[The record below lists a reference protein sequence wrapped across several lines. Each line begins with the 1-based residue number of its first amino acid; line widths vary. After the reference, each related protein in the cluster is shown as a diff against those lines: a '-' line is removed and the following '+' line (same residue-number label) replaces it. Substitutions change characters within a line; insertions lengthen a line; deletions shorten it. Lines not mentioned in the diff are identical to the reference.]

1 MIESPR
7 ATVRSTAAVDRCL
20 ELLALMAEHPR
31 GLSLSDIAERMDLPK
46 SATHRLLHTLIEQGF
61 AMQAESRTYRL
72 TMRLVQLGFSFLA
85 GSRLLELCQP
95 ILDELAE
102 QAGELVRL
110 TVIEGERIHWVGKA
124 QGARGS
130 LLLDPV
136 MGAGVQ
142 LHATATGKVWLASL
156 PVETALRLV
165 LDKGFGSPA
174 EHGPNV
180 ITDAELLLAEL
191 AMTRSRGYGLAFE
204 EAEPGVAA
212 VAVALRPRPDG
223 PVAGTVSV
231 AGPVARMPRERL
243 DALVAPLRV
252 AARRLEAIW
261 PLVVD
266 GLADS
271 DRLSS
276 LEGRSS

>member
-1 MIESPR
+1 MTDPVR

-20 ELLALMAEHPR
+20 ELLALLAGHPR
-31 GLSLSDIAERMDLPK
+31 GLPLSDIAERMDLPK
-46 SATHRLLHTLIEQGF
+46 SAAHRLLHTLIEQGF
-61 AMQAESRTYRL
+61 AMQGPGRAYRL

-85 GSRLLELCQP
+85 GSRLLELAQP
-95 ILDELAE
+95 ILDRLAE
-102 QAGELVRL
+102 EAGELVRL
-110 TVIEGERIHWVGKA
+110 TVVEGERIHWIGKA

-156 PVETALRLV
+156 PVETALRVV
-165 LDKGFGSPA
+165 LEKGFGSPA

-180 ITDAELLLAEL
+180 ITSAELLLAEL
-191 AMTRSRGYGLAFE
+191 AMTRQRGYGIAFE

-212 VAVALRPRPDG
+212 VAVALRPQPGG

-243 DALVAPLRV
+243 DALVGPLR
-252 AARRLEAIW
+252 AAAAELEAIW
-261 PLVVD
+261 PLLVE
-266 GLADS
+266 GLADA
-271 DRLSS
+271 DRHKPV
-276 LEGRSS
+276 ERSPA